1 MTESQNPNAANPF
14 SSALANTN
22 HTAQQTLPS
31 IIDPR
36 LLSMPT
42 VDFEYLGRNAES
54 SSADQSSTTLQSSC
68 THETFQ
74 RMDANCQH
82 PSGETTSRTPSPPS
96 RSSTRSVSSESQS
109 HEPSTRHRKRRR
121 LDSDASKHTAS
132 VVDSDDKIRWRD
144 DVMEWYDD
152 QDFRWSMLPHW
163 NSTLE
168 LRY

>member
-22 HTAQQTLPS
+22 HTAQQMLPS

-36 LLSMPT
+36 LLSMSNT
-42 VDFEYLGRNAES
+42 DFEYPGRNAAS
-54 SSADQSSTTLQSSC
+54 RSADRSSTTLQSSC

-74 RMDANCQH
+74 RMGAHCQR
-82 PSGETTSRTPSPPS
+82 PSGETTSKTPNPPS

-121 LDSDASKHTAS
+121 LNSDASKHAAS
-132 VVDSDDKIRWRD
+132 VVDPDEKIRWRD
-144 DVMEWYDD
+144 DVMEWYDG

-163 NSTLE
+163 NLTLE